1 MLPARAA
8 QNRRQHARFLLGL
21 PVKLHVDSRD
31 LPITVEVVDVSEGGA
46 RLRAFACPVRADQHA
61 TLRFLLPDQ
70 RTCVASGRVARVE
83 RALDQGSATF
93 SGPISSRGVSSPSAG
108 EGTVDFVLCL
118 DETNDAFRGFLA
130 SLAG

>member
-1 MLPARAA
+1 MLPARVS

-31 LPITVEVVDVSEGGA
+31 APITVEVVDVSEGGA

-70 RTCVASGRVARVE
+70 RTCVASGQVARVE
-83 RALDQGSATF
+83 RALDPGSATF
-93 SGPISSRGVSSPSAG
+93 SGPISTVGGSAPSAG
-108 EGTVDFVLCL
+108 SGTVDFVLRL

-130 SLAG
+130 SLAD